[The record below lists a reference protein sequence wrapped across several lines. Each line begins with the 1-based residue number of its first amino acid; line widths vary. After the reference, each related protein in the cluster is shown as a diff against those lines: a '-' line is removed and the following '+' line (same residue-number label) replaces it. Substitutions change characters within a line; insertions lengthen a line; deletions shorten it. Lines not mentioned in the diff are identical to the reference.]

1 MGSPAREQIAKAQ
14 GCSERRR
21 KQPQIMFWAP
31 SHQSRQEFWGQG
43 GVPAGGWRGAEGWLV
58 GTGRRGPLLVLSRP
72 PRDSR
77 LDRSGPP
84 GPCLQVVPAR
94 LPREG
99 RGGAGRFPLGSIY
112 M

>member
-1 MGSPAREQIAKAQ
+1 MGSPAREQIAKAH

-43 GVPAGGWRGAEGWLV
+43 VPAGGWMVAEGWLV
-58 GTGRRGPLLVLSRP
+58 GTGSRGPLLVLSCP
-72 PRDSR
+72 PGESH
-77 LDRSGPP
+77 LDRTGPP
-84 GPCLQVVPAR
+84 GPQPQVFPAR
-94 LPREG
+94 FAGVG
-99 RGGAGRFPLGSIY
+99 RGWAGRFLTGATY